1 MVRNVRWVNMSKKKN
16 KAIYIY
22 VYCWPYI
29 ILNIYWRTKFSM
41 LYSREAGFTDV
52 PENAPLPD
60 SANATLNSGPWPVHY
75 KADKKGNYKNIWT

>member
-1 MVRNVRWVNMSKKKN
+1 M
-16 KAIYIY
+16 
-22 VYCWPYI
+22 
-29 ILNIYWRTKFSM
+29 TKFSM